1 MCITVMCHHMG
12 EALSW
17 EELAERHRAD
27 ATDDHTD
34 ALEESVEP
42 AADRLDDEPA
52 GEEPPAEPRAPADD

>member
-1 MCITVMCHHMG
+1 MG

-27 ATDDHTD
+27 ATDDQPD
-34 ALEESVEP
+34 AIDESVEP
-42 AADRLDDEPA
+42 AADRPDEEPA

>member
-1 MCITVMCHHMG
+1 MG